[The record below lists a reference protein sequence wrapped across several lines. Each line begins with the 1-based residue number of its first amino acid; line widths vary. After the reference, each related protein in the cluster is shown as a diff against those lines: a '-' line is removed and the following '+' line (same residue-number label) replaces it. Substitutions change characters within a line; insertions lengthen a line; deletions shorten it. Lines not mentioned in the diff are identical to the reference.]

1 MALKGI
7 SIMPPVEFP
16 PVTRNSVVSLREIT
30 RENLKAVLQLK
41 VAPNQEHLVADNA
54 TSIAQAHF
62 YPEIAWFRAI
72 YADETP
78 VGFLL
83 LSDNTA
89 KPHYYLWRL
98 MIDARYQKFGFGKKA
113 MELLFAYVRSRPNAS
128 ELYVSCVPG
137 EGSPQGFYEKLGFA
151 ATGEMEDDE
160 VVLRCAL

>member
-1 MALKGI
+1 MSHL
-7 SIMPPVEFP
+7 EFP
-16 PVTRNSVVSLREIT
+16 PVTPDSAVSLREVT

-41 VAPNQEHLVADNA
+41 VAPSQEHLVADNA

-78 VGFLL
+78 VGFML
-83 LSDNTA
+83 LSDNPS
-89 KPHYYLWRL
+89 KLRYYLWRL
-98 MIDARYQKFGFGKKA
+98 MLDARYQKFGFGKKA
-113 MELLFAYVRSRPNAS
+113 MELLFAYVRTRPGAT

-137 EGSPQGFYEKLGFA
+137 EGSPQGFYEKLGFV

-160 VVLRCAL
+160 IALRREF